1 MLKRGQVTVFIVIG
15 LLIILLVGSIFL
27 LKAFIISEE
36 IEKTDLAPMLSDSIK
51 SYIESCIEQTGKKAL
66 TFVARQGGYYEL
78 PPLSEFGLPYY
89 FYENKSR
96 LISKKELEQQISS
109 YINNELFFCIQNF
122 VLFKK
127 TGLEIEQKEI
137 ITLTKVSTDKAV
149 FDVTFPITIKQDA
162 LAKSIAY
169 FSESVPS
176 RLGTIHNMT
185 AEFMRIQEE
194 EPDRICVSCL
204 SNLGAKNNLR
214 TEMNLIYN
222 NTIQFK
228 IIDETKPG
236 EPFEYLF
243 LNRYEFAK
251 EER

>member
-1 MLKRGQVTVFIVIG
+1 MLKRGQVTIFIVISI
-15 LLIILLVGSIFL
+15 LIIFLIAGIFLVKTFLVGEE
-27 LKAFIISEE
+27 LKEV
-36 IEKTDLAPMLSDSIK
+36 DPAPMLSNSIK

-66 TFVARQGGYYEL
+66 TFVAQQGGYYEL

-122 VLFKK
+122 VPFKK
-127 TGLEIEQKEI
+127 AGLDIEQKEI
-137 ITLTKVSTDKAV
+137 IASAKISKEKVR
-149 FDVTFPITIKQDA
+149 FEVTFPVTIQQDA
-162 LAKSIAY
+162 LSKSIAY
-169 FSESVPS
+169 FSETVPS
-176 RLGTIHNMT
+176 PLGVIYNMT

-194 EPDRICVSCL
+194 DPGRICVSCL
-204 SNLGAKNNLR
+204 SYLGAKNNLR

-222 NTIQFK
+222 NTVQFT
-228 IIDETKPG
+228 IIDETKPQ